1 MKFKLVLTFFCSFM
15 FFSSTQA
22 VSQKLLFLTEH
33 SPPFQFTSESNN
45 VAGLTTT
52 VIQEA
57 LKLTPYDYDVKIF
70 PWSRSFFLA
79 QGKENTCIYLISRDK
94 EREKLFKWVTPML
107 LTNDYFIGLSA
118 RTDINVNNI
127 EDVKKYKVAVLKEDR
142 TYYDLLKLGFV
153 ENENLFVINDST
165 SMLKLLTRRKQID
178 FILADTI
185 NVRYRA
191 MFNNMDYELF
201 KTYFKLNIKPIELYL
216 ACSLKTSPEV
226 INNLSQAI
234 NKIKENG
241 TYDKIFEGK

>member
-1 MKFKLVLTFFCSFM
+1 M
-15 FFSSTQA
+15 FVASTQA
-22 VSQKLLFLTEH
+22 GVHKLLFLTEH
-33 SPPFQFTSESNN
+33 SPPFQFTNESNN

-57 LKLTPYDYDVKIF
+57 LKLTSYDYDVKIF

-94 EREKLFKWVTPML
+94 EREKLFKWVTPIL
-107 LTNDYFIGLSA
+107 STNDYFIGLSSRA
-118 RTDINVNNI
+118 DINVNNI

-142 TYYDLLKLGFV
+142 TYYDLLKLGFI
-153 ENENLFVINDST
+153 ENKNLFVINDST

-185 NVRYRA
+185 NVKHRA

-201 KTYFKLNIKPIELYL
+201 QTYFKLNKKPIELYL
-216 ACSLKTSPEV
+216 ACSLKTSDEV
-226 INNLSQAI
+226 IENISEAI
-234 NKIKENG
+234 NVIKNNG
-241 TYDKIFEGK
+241 TYDKIFGYK